1 MMVGCLGPISTVG
14 DNQDCR
20 KVPDVTTDDITKHER
35 VLEWRNIAEWSPRVS
50 SLMND
55 VLTDEV
61 MNIIRRTPPNCF
73 DLWDSKPGWLQD
85 ALDHVGIGTQTSV
98 PSLLAK
104 RLQTD
109 YSHILV
115 FHACRPDSVTSY
127 YGDGFRL
134 PDARTVKELVMTRLR
149 AADSFRVSSEMV
161 DQAIANIRKEKRESH
176 LSFALDD
183 RVLLTQSCDYLRYGS
198 EFMRVIAAKLGRQTG
213 EDYQAILRDT
223 GMPTIFVCNLPLS
236 FADPAVVETLSCGLV
251 ACLCRQLVDPEGE
264 PGLFDLTFTISSP
277 LLPEFVRSHYHPKE
291 MMDPISG
298 RATGR
303 WSEL

>member
-1 MMVGCLGPISTVG
+1 MVGCLGPISTVG

-20 KVPDVTTDDITKHER
+20 KVPDVTTDDIAKHER

-161 DQAIANIRKEKRESH
+161 DQIIANIRKEKREGH

-183 RVLLTQSCDYLRYGS
+183 RVLLTRSCDYLRHGS
-198 EFMRVIAAKLGRQTG
+198 EFMRAIAAELGRQTG
-213 EDYQAILRDT
+213 ENCQLMLRDT
-223 GMPTIFVCNLPLS
+223 GMPTIFICNLPFS

-251 ACLCRQLVDPEGE
+251 ACLFRQLVDPEGE
-264 PGLFDLTFTISSP
+264 PGVFDLTFTISSP
-277 LLPEFVRSHYHPKE
+277 LPPELIRTHYHPKE
-291 MMDPISG
+291 ILDPIRG
-298 RATGR
+298 PTTGQ
-303 WSEL
+303 WSQL